1 MESTKLEERCFRC
14 NVVLS
19 YILGISLDEKGNCLC
34 KTCSDKMAKV
44 KALLGG
50 ILNIGDSSFLCKY
63 SEKWF
68 PEKTKKLFWING
80 QLKAFWS
87 VEDFGSR
94 RANEMKD
101 FFVPDFGEDV
111 FFRENGKGWLAVV
124 KGKEHLSNTYLFYRG
139 DGDSKGWIFPGELCF
154 EHI

>member
-1 MESTKLEERCFRC
+1 MESTKLEDRCFRC

-19 YILGISLDEKGNCLC
+19 YVLGISLDEKGNCLC
-34 KTCSDKMAKV
+34 KTCSVKKTKGKV
-44 KALLGG
+44 FLKG
-50 ILNIGDSSFLCKY
+50 ILRVGEFSFFCKCP
-63 SEKWF
+63 ENRF
-68 PEKTKKLFWING
+68 PEKTKKVFEIDG
-80 QLKAFWS
+80 KKKAFWS
-87 VEDFGSR
+87 AEEFGSR

-124 KGKEHLSNTYLFYRG
+124 KGREHLSNTYLFYRG

-154 EHI
+154 EHF